1 MKVTSD
7 EQNAFVASRYSSSRC
22 LTEGT
27 WIGLRRNPK
36 NLSQWVW
43 RDDFNVKP
51 QYTKWHRK
59 EPMNERLDK
68 NCTEIH
74 PSKSIYWYGRECSAR
89 GCYICVKGK
98 LWVIMVFLRFWT
110 VNSFLVPW
118 SPWRSTWFFFQMPT
132 SVTIIISVAANVVPM
147 SLEVINVLAGQAIQR
162 PKKNENVKVL
172 PAHHLLLKFFE
183 VSNLLGK
190 GFRFLRYYW
199 AYMWY
204 IPFTIFIPNLPGWN
218 SHLGK
223 IHLYDINN
231 NNNIMI

>member
-98 LWVIMVFLRFWT
+98 LWVIMVFLGFWT
-110 VNSFLVPW
+110 FNSFLVPW

-172 PAHHLLLKFFE
+172 ITCPPPTTKILWSLKSPWQRISFPEILLSIYVIHPTHYIHSKFAWVKFT
-183 VSNLLGK
+183 SRQDT
-190 GFRFLRYYW
+190 FIRY
-199 AYMWY
+199 
-204 IPFTIFIPNLPGWN
+204 
-218 SHLGK
+218 
-223 IHLYDINN
+223 
-231 NNNIMI
+231 